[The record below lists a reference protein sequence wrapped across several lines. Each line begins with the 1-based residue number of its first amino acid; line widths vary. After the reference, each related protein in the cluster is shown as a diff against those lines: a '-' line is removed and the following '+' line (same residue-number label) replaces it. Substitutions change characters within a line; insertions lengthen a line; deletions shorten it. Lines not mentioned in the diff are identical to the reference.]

1 MEIEERKKVIHDA
14 LITSFVDDYKAY
26 KSTIKIVN
34 KDLKKSKINFQYS
47 YDQFCVDFLNQS
59 LSNIQDFDIFKVSN
73 FNQFYINFWQFN
85 LYNLQCMLSR
95 KLEELG
101 YDFNEFYQ
109 NSEMKEKIS
118 DKYPAN

>member
-85 LYNLQCMLSR
+85 LYNLQCMLNR
-95 KLEELG
+95 KLNTLG
-101 YDFNEFYQ
+101 YEYEDFYKTSNIKQ
-109 NSEMKEKIS
+109 KINK
-118 DKYPAN
+118 KYLN